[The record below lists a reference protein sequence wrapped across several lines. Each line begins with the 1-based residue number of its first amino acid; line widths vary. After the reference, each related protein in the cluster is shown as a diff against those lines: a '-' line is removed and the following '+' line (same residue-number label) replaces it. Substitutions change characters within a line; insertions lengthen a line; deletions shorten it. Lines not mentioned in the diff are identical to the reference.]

1 MVSHSSLSL
10 FELNTLNFDLETEL
24 STLQKNLQPLET
36 AGRSADSLNNLL
48 SILSP
53 GNIEMVVYKAQL
65 LEIDS
70 VESLR
75 QCVDVLF
82 ENAINHECQEIFA
95 ILCTKLLWSSVHV
108 CTETQKMTTFKE
120 QLHRKA
126 QSAIETFL
134 ERQTMISLG
143 PLKKYGRHFGRET
156 EPKSCFKKLRR
167 PIALFRFIGHLYLL
181 DFLPTVVIKECVS
194 ALLDETFCNESTI
207 EIVCA
212 LLKIAGKKLEIENQT
227 DLSEEFRQL
236 AIRKGTVE
244 MNPHTKFMIEEICA
258 MRVIHWEPVT
268 EIDWIMLYNL
278 FLCDVEEKLYELEL
292 WYGK

>member
-1 MVSHSSLSL
+1 M
-10 FELNTLNFDLETEL
+10 
-24 STLQKNLQPLET
+24 TLQKNLQPLET
-36 AGRSADSLNNLL
+36 AGKSADTLHNLL
-48 SILSP
+48 TILSP
-53 GNIEMVVYKAQL
+53 GNINMVVYKAQL
-65 LEIDS
+65 LEIES

-126 QSAIETFL
+126 QNAIETFL
-134 ERQTMISLG
+134 ERQTMMSSG
-143 PLKKYGRHFGRET
+143 QSKKYCRHSVKDTNG
-156 EPKSCFKKLRR
+156 KSCFKKLRR
-167 PIALFRFIGHLYLL
+167 HFALFRFIGHLYLL
-181 DFLPTVVIKECVS
+181 DFLPTVVIKQCVS
-194 ALLDETFCNESTI
+194 ALLDEAFCNESTI

-212 LLKIAGKKLEIENQT
+212 LLKITGKKLEIENQI
-227 DLSEEFRQL
+227 DLTEEFKQL
-236 AIRKGTVE
+236 AVRKATVPI
-244 MNPHTKFMIEEICA
+244 NPHTKFMIEEICG
-258 MRVIHWEPVT
+258 MRAVHWEPVT